1 MSIFRVVV
9 AGGSIAVL
17 HEKEVVLRDATL
29 APKRTLP
36 LASTSMPVGI
46 ALSPDGERVASC
58 FESGISLEGRAFSGD
73 ERWARES
80 ALAWTTDAIWALRE
94 PAGEVFV
101 LDPKTLG
108 LRARGA
114 LDWGDE
120 ARITLVG
127 HPEGHV
133 YAVGA
138 EGQHGAE
145 THALVVSGDRVVDV
159 ILPELRDAYWIA
171 CTPSGA
177 RIASQTADGIV
188 TIRDAATLA
197 PVDTTKAPDSFVI
210 VGFVDETH
218 VVIANDNELRIL
230 EVPSAPVVKAA
241 PVSASVLARVPP
253 ESAARSE
260 PDDRGTRLLT
270 RLLETGGIEL
280 VKRADKRELAEHL
293 DELFASRRMTAETIA
308 NVLEDHDSVAEL
320 YADDDTI
327 AALLTELIADS

>member
-36 LASTSMPVGI
+36 LASPTMPLGI

-58 FESGISLEGRAFSGD
+58 FESGISLAGRSFSGD
-73 ERWARES
+73 DRWAPGS

-94 PAGEVFV
+94 PGGEVFV
-101 LDPKTLG
+101 LDPKTLAV
-108 LRARGA
+108 RARGA

-120 ARITLVG
+120 ARITLVP

-138 EGQHGAE
+138 EGQNGAE
-145 THALVVSGDRVVDV
+145 THALVMSGERVVDV
-159 ILPELRDAYWIA
+159 ILPELRDAYWVA

-177 RIASQTADGIV
+177 RIASQTADGVV

-197 PVDTTKAPDSFVI
+197 PVEVTNVPDSFVI
-210 VGFVDETH
+210 AGFVDETH
-218 VVIANDNELRIL
+218 AVVADDNELRLL
-230 EVPSAPVVKAA
+230 EVAPSPVVKPA

-260 PDDRGTRLLT
+260 PDDRGTRLLA
-270 RLLETGGIEL
+270 RLLETGGLEL
-280 VKRADKRELAEHL
+280 VRKADRRELAEHL
-293 DELFASRRMTAETIA
+293 DELFASRRMTAESVA
-308 NVLEDHDSVAEL
+308 NVLEEHDSVAEL
-320 YADDDTI
+320 YADDETI
-327 AALLTELIADS
+327 AKLLAEIG